1 MTIFVLTYLLVM
13 CEAIAGVIHGF
24 AVLATVLS
32 VIGCFFLG
40 VMFFSMAE
48 ASENEE
54 AFDKS
59 WNHYI
64 GRSYRK
70 TLKWV
75 VAIAI
80 VGHLVSGIIPSQKN
94 MAIIVGTSG
103 AYMALTSEPAK
114 VLGNKAFQL
123 LEKKIDDALQSE
135 DNGGQAEEKEESK
148 GESSTKSGEQKSSGQ
163 VQQSGQST

>member
-1 MTIFVLTYLLVM
+1 MDILFLTYLMVM
-13 CEAIAGVIHGF
+13 CESIGAVIKGIAIFFTVAAGLGAFVYGMSTL
-24 AVLATVLS
+24 VLESFKHLDTKPFMSLRRMVK
-32 VIGCFFLG
+32 IG
-40 VMFFSMAE
+40 A
-48 ASENEE
+48 
-54 AFDKS
+54 
-59 WNHYI
+59 
-64 GRSYRK
+64 
-70 TLKWV
+70 V
-75 VAIAI
+75 VALC
-80 VGHLVSGIIPSQKN
+80 GHLVAALIPSQKS
-94 MAIIVGTSG
+94 MAIIVGSTG